1 MAEPKWKTA
10 TREEVKAGLEEMT
23 THELEAYGR
32 VLRMGARCF
41 MPDPRDRADNA
52 LHQEVV
58 GELLEERNAQ

>member
-10 TREEVKAGLEEMT
+10 TRDELKAGLAEMT
-23 THELEAYGR
+23 TAQLEAYGR

-52 LHQEVV
+52 LHQRVV
-58 GELLEERNAQ
+58 GELLEERSRR